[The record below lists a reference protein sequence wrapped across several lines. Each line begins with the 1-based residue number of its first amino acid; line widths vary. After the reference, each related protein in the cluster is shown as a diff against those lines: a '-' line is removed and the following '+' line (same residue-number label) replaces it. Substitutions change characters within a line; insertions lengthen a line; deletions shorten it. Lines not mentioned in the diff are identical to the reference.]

1 MEKEDKIEEKVDS
14 KENNNAVNNDKM
26 ILIFICSVLFVLLVG
41 AAIAVYF
48 VGINDASEN
57 ENEIVEKV
65 DSSK

>member
-1 MEKEDKIEEKVDS
+1 
-14 KENNNAVNNDKM
+14 M

>member
-26 ILIFICSVLFVLLVG
+26 ILIFICSVLFILWVG